1 MCYEFD
7 SYFARARALE
17 ALRRK
22 TPVADEM
29 AKPAAPKPA
38 TQPSEPHQAPVDK
51 PDTIPA

>member
-22 TPVADEM
+22 TPVADEV

-38 TQPSEPHQAPVDK
+38 AQPEPQPAPVDK
-51 PDTIPA
+51 PDTVPA